1 MRYRWI
7 NLVQAKTTIIIK
19 GRRHRVSL
27 ETKHVIDAATQDI
40 LDETLNAPRKE
51 KPAGHVVVLII
62 FLRNAEARSVNV
74 EAIRSQ
80 KRNLILR
87 GTRIVTPSKLRS
99 WVLTLAH
106 EGHPGIVSMRLRL
119 LILLLQ
125 RMLSTQDQTIRP
137 WDGLW
142 KSKDCCTYKTCSS

>member
-1 MRYRWI
+1 M
-7 NLVQAKTTIIIK
+7 
-19 GRRHRVSL
+19 SL

-99 WVLTLAH
+99 
-106 EGHPGIVSMRLRL
+106 
-119 LILLLQ
+119 
-125 RMLSTQDQTIRP
+125 
-137 WDGLW
+137 
-142 KSKDCCTYKTCSS
+142 

>member
-1 MRYRWI
+1 M
-7 NLVQAKTTIIIK
+7 
-19 GRRHRVSL
+19 SL
-27 ETKHVIDAATQDI
+27 ETKHVIDAATQDT

-62 FLRNAEARSVNV
+62 FLRNAEARSINV

-99 WVLTLAH
+99 
-106 EGHPGIVSMRLRL
+106 
-119 LILLLQ
+119 
-125 RMLSTQDQTIRP
+125 
-137 WDGLW
+137 
-142 KSKDCCTYKTCSS
+142 

>member
-1 MRYRWI
+1 M
-7 NLVQAKTTIIIK
+7 
-19 GRRHRVSL
+19 SL

-51 KPAGHVVVLII
+51 KPPGHVVVLII

-74 EAIRSQ
+74 EAIRRQ

-87 GTRIVTPSKLRS
+87 GTGIVIPGKLRS
-99 WVLTLAH
+99 RVLALAH
-106 EGHPGIVSMRLRL
+106 EGHPGIVSMRLKL

-125 RMLSTQDQTIRP
+125 RMLSTQDQTIQTLRRIVEKQRLLHLQ
-137 WDGLW
+137 DLFVIR
-142 KSKDCCTYKTCSS
+142 SCQRSLKTLI

>member
-1 MRYRWI
+1 M
-7 NLVQAKTTIIIK
+7 
-19 GRRHRVSL
+19 SL

-62 FLRNAEARSVNV
+62 FLRNAEARSVNI

-99 WVLTLAH
+99 
-106 EGHPGIVSMRLRL
+106 
-119 LILLLQ
+119 
-125 RMLSTQDQTIRP
+125 
-137 WDGLW
+137 
-142 KSKDCCTYKTCSS
+142 